1 MKTVLMIMLLIGGFA
16 IQQADAQNCGLL
28 CPPGCCL
35 SSCSKSAKG
44 SAADVKSAQPVEAS
58 FASFLVA
65 AKETLGENGMANEMK
80 ACQPQCQPA
89 CQPSC
94 QAKSAPSSLCQTS
107 TGIDMFSTM
116 EAPKRVKEKS

>member
-16 IQQADAQNCGLL
+16 IQQADAQKCCIP

-44 SAADVKSAQPVEAS
+44 SAADVKTAQPIEAS

-65 AKETLGENGMANEMK
+65 ANETLGEKGSPYDMK
-80 ACQPQCQPA
+80 ACQPLCQPA
-89 CQPSC
+89 CQ
-94 QAKSAPSSLCQTS
+94 AKTVPTSLCQAS
-107 TGIDMFSTM
+107 NGVGLFPSM
-116 EAPKRVKEKS
+116 EAPKGVKEKS

>member
-44 SAADVKSAQPVEAS
+44 SAADVKNAQPIEAS

-65 AKETLGENGMANEMK
+65 AKETLSENGMANEMK
-80 ACQPQCQPA
+80 SCQPLCQPA
-89 CQPSC
+89 CQQTC
-94 QAKSAPSSLCQTS
+94 QAKAVPTSLCQTS
-107 TGIDMFSTM
+107 TGVGMFPAM
-116 EAPKRVKEKS
+116 ETPKRVKEKS